1 MAKKFMIFSLG
12 EQRYAISLHV
22 VREVI
27 GLPKITPMPGM
38 PPEYKGLINLRGR
51 IIPTLDLTLRLHPAG
66 PDGARAKRPTIIIAD
81 RDGQQVGLMVDEVV
95 EVIPVEESQIDPNV
109 DGIQESDSRAVVG
122 VAKCH
127 EKELTL
133 VLGLERLIGKN
144 EIQERFS
151 HKADSSAA

>member
-1 MAKKFMIFSLG
+1 MAKKYMIFSLG

-51 IIPTLDLTLRLHPAG
+51 IIPTLDLTLRLHPAT
-66 PDGARAKRPTIIIAD
+66 PTAARAKRPTIIIAD
-81 RDGQQVGLMVDEVV
+81 REGQQVGLMVDEVV

-109 DGIQESDSRAVVG
+109 DGIQEPNGRAVVG

-151 HKADSSAA
+151 HKADPSAA